1 MRYRDPKV
9 SALRF
14 NEAIN
19 CRDLKALEGLM
30 TADHALVCYGS
41 LDASGRDASLDAWRG
56 FFEAY
61 PRYVNIMAVIVSNGD
76 LVAMAGRSECPR
88 EPELEGPALWSARV
102 EDSGLLS
109 EWRVWRNTPEDRRL
123 RGLPARD

>member
-1 MRYRDPKV
+1 MEYSDSKV
-9 SALRF
+9 HALMF

-19 CRDLKALEGLM
+19 RGHLEALEGVM
-30 TADHALVCYGS
+30 AAGHALVCYGS
-41 LDASGRDASLDAWRG
+41 VDASGREASMEAWLG
-56 FFEAY
+56 FFVAY
-61 PRYVNIMAVIVSNGD
+61 PGYRNRMAVVVSDGGLVEGD
-76 LVAMAGRSECPR
+76 CPR